1 MKFTEVA
8 RRCSPDEMSNSASR
22 SFERITTADLRRL
35 SMLALADFDSLF
47 HRYERWRPYQGRLI
61 LICLC
66 QGAALHYV
74 RPRKG
79 VTSDRQGGINDFDV
93 WGFFRHRT
101 NDRPFPPRRHGRQDF
116 GPSKFGRN
124 PNEEARFSG
133 RRVDV
138 LGRSI
143 EKQRSETTIEAVQ
156 RYLRRPPTQSARRL
170 AERPVVVLWP
180 SAWRGRV
187 IWKGAA

>member
-1 MKFTEVA
+1 
-8 RRCSPDEMSNSASR
+8 MSNLANR
-22 SFERITTADLRRL
+22 SFERITAADLRRL
-35 SMLALADFDSLF
+35 GTLALSDFDGLF
-47 HRYERWRPYQGRLI
+47 QRYRRWRAYRSRLM

-66 QGAALHYV
+66 QGAAVHYV
-74 RPRKG
+74 TPRRG
-79 VTSDRQGGINDFDV
+79 DDSDRRGGVNDFDV
-93 WGFFRHRT
+93 WGFFRHRASE
-101 NDRPFPPRRHGRQDF
+101 RPFPSRRHGRQDF

-124 PNEEARFSG
+124 PHEKARFKG

-143 EKQRSETTIEAVQ
+143 DKQRSESSVEAVR
-156 RYLRRPPTQSARRL
+156 RYLRIHRSTTARRL

-187 IWKGAA
+187 IWHGAPKG

>member
-1 MKFTEVA
+1 
-8 RRCSPDEMSNSASR
+8 MSSAANR
-22 SFERITTADLRRL
+22 SFEPITSADLRRL
-35 SMLALADFDSLF
+35 STLALADFDNLF
-47 HRYERWRPYQGRLI
+47 HRYERWRPYQSRLM

-66 QGAALHYV
+66 QGAAMHYV
-74 RPRKG
+74 TPRNG
-79 VTSDRQGGINDFDV
+79 GASDRHGGVNDLDV
-93 WGFFRHRT
+93 WGFFHHRA

-124 PNEEARFSG
+124 PNEEARFTG

-143 EKQRSETTIEAVQ
+143 EKLRSETPIEAVQ
-156 RYLRRPPTQSARRL
+156 RYLRMHHTQSARRL

-180 SAWRGRV
+180 SPWRGRV
-187 IWKGAA
+187 IWKGKDDLDYD